1 MYPLKFNPI
10 LKSMI
15 WGGDKLR
22 QYKAIDTDQKNIGES
37 WELSGVP
44 GNESVVSNGE
54 FAGRT
59 ITELIKEYGP
69 ELLGRQAMGYLRSE
83 AVHDQRLRR

>member
-10 LKSMI
+10 FKSMI

-37 WELSGVP
+37 W
-44 GNESVVSNGE
+44 N
-54 FAGRT
+54 
-59 ITELIKEYGP
+59 
-69 ELLGRQAMGYLRSE
+69 ELLGRETISAYAAAKGSICRRWYP
-83 AVHDQRLRR
+83 RLHRKTA

>member
-22 QYKAIDTDQKNIGES
+22 QYKAIETDQKN
-37 WELSGVP
+37 
-44 GNESVVSNGE
+44 
-54 FAGRT
+54 
-59 ITELIKEYGP
+59 K
-69 ELLGRQAMGYLRSE
+69 M
-83 AVHDQRLRR
+83 AV

>member
-1 MYPLKFNPI
+1 
-10 LKSMI
+10 MI

-22 QYKAIDTDQKNIGES
+22 QYKAIDTDQENIGES

-59 ITELIKEYGP
+59 ITELIAEYGSD
-69 ELLGRQAMGYLRSE
+69 LLGRKVFETYGENFPGYVCFVTKINERKFIL
-83 AVHDQRLRR
+83 

>member
-22 QYKAIDTDQKNIGES
+22 QYKAIDTVIS
-37 WELSGVP
+37 
-44 GNESVVSNGE
+44 
-54 FAGRT
+54 T
-59 ITELIKEYGP
+59 LI
-69 ELLGRQAMGYLRSE
+69 
-83 AVHDQRLRR
+83 

>member
-22 QYKAIDTDQKNIGES
+22 QYKAIDTNQKNIGETV
-37 WELSGVP
+37 LVP
-44 GNESVVSNGE
+44 ASIESVHLYP
-54 FAGRT
+54 
-59 ITELIKEYGP
+59 TEKFK
-69 ELLGRQAMGYLRSE
+69 LLTSM
-83 AVHDQRLRR
+83 V